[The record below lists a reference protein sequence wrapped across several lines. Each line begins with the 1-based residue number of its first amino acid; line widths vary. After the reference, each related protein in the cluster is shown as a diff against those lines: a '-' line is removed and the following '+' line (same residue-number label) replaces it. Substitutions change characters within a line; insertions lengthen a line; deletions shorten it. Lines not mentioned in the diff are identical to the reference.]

1 MNRKNILTRLM
12 AIVLFSALLGGCSQQ
27 SIEKESLATEQSVTE
42 EPERSVSVTAEEEPE
57 SGQKE
62 TLQGNSESDAED
74 EPLTDVEEKSE
85 EDEEDEEFDEF
96 ESEFE
101 EAKQEVSDPLEG
113 YNRAMTTFNDKLYFW
128 VLNPIAGGYRFII
141 PEAPRRGVRNFFHN
155 LLYPLRFVNNLLQ
168 FKIANAGEET
178 LRFVTNSTIGILGLW
193 DPAKEWFDMR
203 PHEED
208 FGQTLGF
215 YGLGSGPHIVLPFF
229 GPSNL
234 RDTFSMVPDNYLD
247 PTGQRKPLGQ
257 TESYEAEYGLLAIKT
272 INKVSLRPG
281 EYESLKKDAVD
292 FYPFLRDSYE
302 QMRNKQIK
310 E

>member
-1 MNRKNILTRLM
+1 MNGKYTLSTLIV
-12 AIVLFSALLGGCSQQ
+12 IVLFLLLLGSCSQQ
-27 SIEKESLATEQSVTE
+27 TAEKAPLAVVQSESNETEQPQTVATE
-42 EPERSVSVTAEEEPE
+42 A
-57 SGQKE
+57 
-62 TLQGNSESDAED
+62 NSESETVAQQEDSDTTAED
-74 EPLTDVEEKSE
+74 EVSS
-85 EDEEDEEFDEF
+85 EDEELSEEEEDMDEF

-113 YNRAMTTFNDKLYFW
+113 YNRVMTGFNDKLILW
-128 VLNPIAGGYRFII
+128 VLTPIATGYAAVV
-141 PEAPRRGVRNFFHN
+141 PEAPRQGVKNFFHN
-155 LLYPLRFVNNLLQ
+155 LLFPLRFVNNLLQ
-168 FKIANAGEET
+168 FKLVNAGEET
-178 LRFVTNSTIGILGLW
+178 LRFVTNTTIGIFGLW
-193 DPAKEWFDMR
+193 DPAKEWFDLQ

-215 YGLGSGPHIVLPFF
+215 YGVGAGPHIVLPVF

-234 RDTFSMVPDNYLD
+234 RDTFSYVPDNYLD
-247 PTGQRKPLGQ
+247 PTGQRKPIGQ

-272 INKVSLRPG
+272 VNRVSLRPG